1 MDGIEIHM
9 RRREAQYRKP
19 NAEAE
24 VLEIMYAMPFIFDQ
38 GSEWSPG
45 GVNNPPAVGY
55 RLKVIKHPTRAGEIL
70 EYPFRDGETY
80 NPRFKVGSI
89 ALVYIPLLHIP

>member
-1 MDGIEIHM
+1 MIHI

-24 VLEIMYAMPFIFDQ
+24 VLEIIYAMAFKHDP

-45 GVNNPPAVGY
+45 GINNPPAVGY
-55 RLKVIKHPTRAGEIL
+55 RLKIIKHPTRAGEIL
-70 EYPFRDGETY
+70 EYPFRDGEAY
-80 NPRFKVGSI
+80 SPRFRVGSI
-89 ALVYIPLLHIP
+89 ALVYIPLVYVP